1 MLNDEVND
9 FANFKSVYDKTRHIL
24 FGVAIGLTIVSI
36 VLSIIFLEAITPVV
50 GIITAIV
57 ISFMANSMRNK
68 VYFKDAKG
76 KKIDA
81 INLNIGLAEYNE
93 TVDKFRITCIKTIR
107 QSVLDAQDIIS
118 K

>member
-1 MLNDEVND
+1 
-9 FANFKSVYDKTRHIL
+9 
-24 FGVAIGLTIVSI
+24 
-36 VLSIIFLEAITPVV
+36 
-50 GIITAIV
+50 
-57 ISFMANSMRNK
+57 MRNK

-81 INLNIGLAEYNE
+81 INLNIGLSEYTE
-93 TVDKFRITCIKTIR
+93 TIDKFRIAAIKDIR

>member
-1 MLNDEVND
+1 MSDEVNE
-9 FANFKSVYDKTRHIL
+9 FANFKSIYDKTRHVL
-24 FGVAIGLTIVSI
+24 FGIAIGLTLI
-36 VLSIIFLEAITPVV
+36 SIILGIIFFEIITPIV
-50 GIITAIV
+50 GIVTAII
-57 ISFMANSMRNK
+57 ISFMGNSMRNK

-81 INLNIGLAEYNE
+81 INLNIGLSEYTE
-93 TVDKFRITCIKTIR
+93 TVDKFRIAAIKTIR